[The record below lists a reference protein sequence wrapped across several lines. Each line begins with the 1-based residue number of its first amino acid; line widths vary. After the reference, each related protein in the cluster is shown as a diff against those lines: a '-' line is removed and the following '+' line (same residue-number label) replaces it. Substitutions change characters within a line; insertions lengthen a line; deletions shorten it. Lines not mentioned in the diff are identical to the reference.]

1 MEKETIQYLERGK
14 GGEPRLSTM
23 EQLMAGLGVS
33 MAAFEEMSVLAE
45 EIRQGETP
53 DRWVGPFLFE
63 GSLLRKAREFSRKMG
78 HLQKDSFREF
88 VIRNRVQ
95 ELAAKDREVAAQIGI
110 YLRGRENLVEIVRGD
125 RGCHLW
131 SVAVWLCDESLTAI
145 TEDSGRA
152 SKFSEAALAI
162 AELVLGEERF
172 RRRLA
177 GFCWAHV
184 GNIRR
189 VASAFQAADAA
200 FATCRDLWSAGS
212 AGDPYGLLDAGRVLG
227 MEASLRRAQ
236 GRLPE
241 ALRLLENALPVATTK
256 ERPYLNLNVGKV
268 LEDLGDSNGAIR
280 ILENAAQEMPQHLLF
295 TARFNLGVNLCH
307 LSRFEEAEAVLAE
320 VARLAVSQGNQSN
333 RARLRWLSGRVAA
346 GRGRMT
352 EAIGYL
358 RSAQSDFLRQGN
370 AYDAALATLDL
381 AKLYLEQGDAATVRR
396 LADEMAP
403 VFVDKGVHQYA
414 QEALQLFQEA
424 AARESASAAFV
435 LQVAQYLLRAR
446 RAPGL
451 RFELAA

>member
-1 MEKETIQYLERGK
+1 
-14 GGEPRLSTM
+14 
-23 EQLMAGLGVS
+23 
-33 MAAFEEMSVLAE
+33 
-45 EIRQGETP
+45 
-53 DRWVGPFLFE
+53 
-63 GSLLRKAREFSRKMG
+63 
-78 HLQKDSFREF
+78 
-88 VIRNRVQ
+88 
-95 ELAAKDREVAAQIGI
+95 
-110 YLRGRENLVEIVRGD
+110 
-125 RGCHLW
+125 
-131 SVAVWLCDESLTAI
+131 
-145 TEDSGRA
+145 
-152 SKFSEAALAI
+152 
-162 AELVLGEERF
+162 
-172 RRRLA
+172 
-177 GFCWAHV
+177 
-184 GNIRR
+184 
-189 VASAFQAADAA
+189 
-200 FATCRDLWSAGS
+200 
-212 AGDPYGLLDAGRVLG
+212 